1 MPFDAQ
7 DLGTQVFQAALG
19 VLIIFFCL
27 SAPMGFVVALII
39 RRIVPMYERSRLEI
53 ITVGFVFALVSVV
66 IFSILLRVVSIP
78 DFTTFWV
85 TLAASLVLATPIVLV
100 GFVLVRR
107 EIAKSEART
116 LAKLDENP
124 DDYSYWDDRA
134 RGKAN
139 KEMRSFNRPR
149 RK

>member
-1 MPFDAQ
+1 MPFDTQ
-7 DLGTQVFQAALG
+7 DLGNQVAQAILG
-19 VLIIFFCL
+19 VFIIFFCM
-27 SAPMGFVVALII
+27 SAPMGFIVALII

-53 ITVGFVFALVSVV
+53 ISVGFVFALVSVV
-66 IFSILLRVVSIP
+66 IFSILLRVVPIP
-78 DFTTFWV
+78 DIPTFWV

-100 GFVLVRR
+100 GFVLVRW

-116 LAKLDENP
+116 LAKLNENP
-124 DDYSYWDDRA
+124 EDYSYWDDRA
-134 RGKAN
+134 RGKAG